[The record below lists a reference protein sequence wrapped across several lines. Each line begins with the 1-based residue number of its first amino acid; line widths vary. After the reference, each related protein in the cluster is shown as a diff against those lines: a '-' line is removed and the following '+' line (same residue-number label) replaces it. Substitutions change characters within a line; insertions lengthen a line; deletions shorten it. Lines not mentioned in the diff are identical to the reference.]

1 MNLSPFELAGLLTHL
16 AVFVVGL
23 GGSVGILPL
32 ARGRRSGLGLI
43 LMALSMTVLVL
54 QPVFQPRWLPDGWTA
69 IGYVVGFAI
78 ALWLLI
84 GPASPKNA
92 GADGE

>member
-1 MNLSPFELAGLLTHL
+1 MNLSPFELAGPPTHL

-23 GGSVGILPL
+23 GGSILPL
-32 ARGRRSGLGLI
+32 ARGRRSGL
-43 LMALSMTVLVL
+43 AL
-54 QPVFQPRWLPDGWTA
+54 QPVFQPR
-69 IGYVVGFAI
+69 
-78 ALWLLI
+78 WLLI

>member
-32 ARGRRSGLGLI
+32 ARGRRSGL
-43 LMALSMTVLVL
+43 AL
-54 QPVFQPRWLPDGWTA
+54 QPVFQPR
-69 IGYVVGFAI
+69 
-78 ALWLLI
+78 WLLI

>member
-54 QPVFQPRWLPDGWTA
+54 QPVLQPHWLPDGWTA
-69 IGYVVGFAI
+69 IGLRGGFRDCPLA
-78 ALWLLI
+78 
-84 GPASPKNA
+84 
-92 GADGE
+92 ADRSGKPEERGSRR

>member
-1 MNLSPFELAGLLTHL
+1 VNLSPFELAGLLTHL
-16 AVFVVGL
+16 DVFVVGL

-78 ALWLLI
+78 PLWLLI